1 MSALVHDVCCFSCD
15 VQYNQHDK
23 NLDAQLSFIVL
34 SLTNGQNRALS
45 KTNRFLMSLVNLVK
59 VGSLDYRYV
68 L

>member
-1 MSALVHDVCCFSCD
+1 MSALVHYVRCFSCD

-34 SLTNGQNRALS
+34 SLADRQHGALCI
-45 KTNRFLMSLVNLVK
+45 TYRFLMSLVNLVE

-68 L
+68 I